1 MPGRAIAIP
10 KKGEKARDHTQ
21 NEIDEHNIM
30 EIYNY
35 DLNKLRDIKEK
46 TGQGIIHFNNPLQ
59 LLNRLELLA
68 GSLIAGNFL
77 KFLIFSIK

>member
-30 EIYNY
+30 EIYKIDN
-35 DLNKLRDIKEK
+35 DI
-46 TGQGIIHFNNPLQ
+46 
-59 LLNRLELLA
+59 
-68 GSLIAGNFL
+68 
-77 KFLIFSIK
+77 